1 MKHHASLMM
10 KVNTTDQIVERS
22 PTTQRIEWL
31 WGSGLGQLW
40 SGGLTGHKLAII
52 PSLSNVP
59 WFRFDPCRSWP
70 GDARDMSSSRSSSS
84 EDSYSDGISG
94 GAATACWEGS
104 ASLTDRPSSQH
115 SGQGH
120 RVEVIANPIEAEG
133 QGEVPVYKRIHR
145 DASDP
150 GRKVRFAEE
159 GYSHRASRKM
169 RPNHKKRSRSG
180 KSGRAKRRR
189 SNKLVISG
197 DGGRESEVTS
207 SDEDNASLTARCI
220 SLALGPSQNTVALVG
235 FRSLVGYLLSVLPL
249 AGMVCVLA
257 ARIQGTRAAI
267 SRPQPPLRII
277 AMHCRTLLSL

>member
-1 MKHHASLMM
+1 
-10 KVNTTDQIVERS
+10 
-22 PTTQRIEWL
+22 
-31 WGSGLGQLW
+31 
-40 SGGLTGHKLAII
+40 
-52 PSLSNVP
+52 
-59 WFRFDPCRSWP
+59 
-70 GDARDMSSSRSSSS
+70 MSSSRSSSS

-235 FRSLVGYLLSVLPL
+235 FRSLVGYLLSVVSFCGSERDREREKERERVRETERDRQACRQRGRQRETNAERERQRETNAERERQRGRQRGREREREREIEREREMGRGGGGGGGGRHDFKELL
-249 AGMVCVLA
+249 F
-257 ARIQGTRAAI
+257 
-267 SRPQPPLRII
+267 LRNNS
-277 AMHCRTLLSL
+277 T